1 MKLRDKDQELANAA
15 TQEEFDDVLD
25 RQFAEFS
32 KAEGKPEGDELYLYY
47 ARRAGYIAGRLRILL
62 WQTKFDDGSMYYE
75 EIEG

>member
-1 MKLRDKDQELANAA
+1 MKLRDKDQELANAV

-32 KAEGKPEGDELYLYY
+32 KEQGTPEGDDLYLYY

-62 WQTKFDDGSMYYE
+62 WQNKFDKGSWYE